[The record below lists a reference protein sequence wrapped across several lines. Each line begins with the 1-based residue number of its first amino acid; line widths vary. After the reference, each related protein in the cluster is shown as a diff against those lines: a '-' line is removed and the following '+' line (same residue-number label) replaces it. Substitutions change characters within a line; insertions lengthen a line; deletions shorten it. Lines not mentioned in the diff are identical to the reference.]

1 MGMQPW
7 MAMRSMSRDASVA
20 ERRLSPGTRRRV
32 LTYAAPYR
40 RAIIAFLAVVV
51 LDSILVVT
59 VPLLLK
65 SLVDDGVIPGDSSVV
80 IRLALVVAVIAVLD
94 AVLTVVSRWYS
105 SRIGEGL
112 INDLRTQVFA
122 HVLRQPIAFFTRAQT
137 GSLVS
142 RLNNDVVGAQQA
154 FTSVLSNVVSNIVS
168 VVLVVGAMLAL
179 SWQLTL
185 GSLLLVPL
193 FLIPAKLMG
202 KRLAELA
209 HRQMN
214 LNADMGTRMTER
226 FNVAGALLVKLFGSP
241 VREEQEY
248 AERAGRVRDIGV
260 QIAFNRTIFMAAL
273 TLVAALATAMIYGF
287 GGIMAVNGT
296 LSVGTLLALSALL
309 ARLYG
314 PLTSL
319 SNVRVDIMTALISFE
334 RVFEVLDLEPLVTEK
349 AGAVD
354 LPAGSLGVELD
365 HVGFR
370 YPSADEVS
378 LASLESVASG
388 DRRGSGVVLHDIT
401 VSVPAGALVA
411 LVGPSGAGKTTLTS
425 LVSRLY
431 DPTTGAVRIGGV
443 DLRDA
448 TMTSLRDRVGVVTQD
463 AHLFHD
469 TIRANL
475 LYARPDASDDEIHA
489 ALRAAQ
495 ISVLVDELPEGLD
508 TVVGDR
514 GHRLSGGEKQRLA
527 IARLLLKAPDV
538 VVLDEATAHLDSE
551 SEVAV
556 QRALDAALEGRT
568 SIVIAHRLST
578 IRQADLIVVLDHG
591 RVVQTGRHADLLAAG
606 GLYALLHA
614 TQFDEGRQDHAGD
627 GRTAT
632 SRRSGLGPRPP
643 TPSGLARD
651 RPAVLGARLSDV

>member
-1 MGMQPW
+1 
-7 MAMRSMSRDASVA
+7 
-20 ERRLSPGTRRRV
+20 
-32 LTYAAPYR
+32 
-40 RAIIAFLAVVV
+40 
-51 LDSILVVT
+51 
-59 VPLLLK
+59 
-65 SLVDDGVIPGDSSVV
+65 
-80 IRLALVVAVIAVLD
+80 
-94 AVLTVVSRWYS
+94 
-105 SRIGEGL
+105 
-112 INDLRTQVFA
+112 
-122 HVLRQPIAFFTRAQT
+122 VLRQPIAFFTRAQT

-154 FTSVLSNVVSNIVS
+154 FTSVLSNVVSNVVS
-168 VVLVVGAMLAL
+168 VVLVVGAMVAL

-202 KRLAELA
+202 RRLASLA
-209 HRQMN
+209 HRQMT

-226 FNVAGALLVKLFGSP
+226 FNVAGALLVKLFGTPS
-241 VREEQEY
+241 REEAEY
-248 AERAGRVRDIGV
+248 SDRAGRVRDIGV
-260 QIAFNRTIFMAAL
+260 QIALNRTVFMAAL

-287 GGIMAVNGT
+287 GGVMAVNGS
-296 LSVGTLLALSALL
+296 LSVGTLLALAALL

-334 RVFEVLDLEPLVTEK
+334 RVFEVLDLEPLVKERPN
-349 AGAVD
+349 AVP
-354 LPAGSLGVELD
+354 LPTGPLGVELD
-365 HVGFR
+365 HVSFR

-388 DRRGSGVVLHDIT
+388 DRRGSGDVLHDVT
-401 VSVPAGALVA
+401 VSAPAGHLVA

-431 DPTTGAVRIGGV
+431 DPSEGAVRIGGT
-443 DLRDA
+443 DLRDV
-448 TMTSLRDRVGVVTQD
+448 TMTSLRDRVGVVTQE

-475 LYARPDASDDEIHA
+475 LYARPDATDDQIQA

-495 ISVLVDELPEGLD
+495 ISQLVDELPEGLD

-578 IRQADLIVVLDHG
+578 IRQADLIVVLEHG
-591 RVVQTGRHADLLAAG
+591 RVVETGRHSELLAAG
-606 GLYALLHA
+606 GLYADLHA
-614 TQFDEGRQDHAGD
+614 TQFDDKAVQRAERTRPVDLEELGTDALDH
-627 GRTAT
+627 
-632 SRRSGLGPRPP
+632 
-643 TPSGLARD
+643 
-651 RPAVLGARLSDV
+651 V

>member
-7 MAMRSMSRDASVA
+7 MAMRSMSRDSSVA

-40 RAIIAFLAVVV
+40 RAIIAFLLVVV

-65 SLVDDGVIPGDSSVV
+65 SLVDEGVIPQDSSVV
-80 IRLALVVAVIAVLD
+80 IRLSLIVALIAVLD

-142 RLNNDVVGAQQA
+142 RLNSDVVGAQQA

-241 VREEQEY
+241 VREQQEY

-273 TLVAALATAMIYGF
+273 TLVAALATAMVYGF

-349 AGAVD
+349 ADAIE
-354 LPAGSLGVELD
+354 LPAGSLDVELD

-431 DPTTGAVRIGGV
+431 DPTSGSVRIGGV

-448 TMTSLRDRVGVVTQD
+448 TLTSLRDRVGVVTQE

-475 LYARPDASDDEIHA
+475 LYARPGASDDEIQA

-495 ISVLVDELPEGLD
+495 ISSLVDELPEGLD

-556 QRALDAALEGRT
+556 QRALDAALHGRT

-591 RVVQTGRHADLLAAG
+591 RVVQIGRHADLLAAG

-614 TQFDEGRQDHAGD
+614 TQFDEGRRDHAGD
-627 GRTAT
+627 SDDLEEAVDA
-632 SRRSGLGPRPP
+632 P
-643 TPSGLARD
+643 D
-651 RPAVLGARLSDV
+651 VLGRV

>member
-7 MAMRSMSRDASVA
+7 MAMRSMSRDSSVV

-40 RAIIAFLAVVV
+40 RVIIAFLAVVV

-65 SLVDDGVIPGDSSVV
+65 SLVDDGVIPGDSAVV
-80 IRLALVVAVIAVLD
+80 VRLALVVAVIAVLD

-168 VVLVVGAMLAL
+168 VVLVIGAMLAL

-202 KRLAELA
+202 RRLADLA

-354 LPAGSLGVELD
+354 LPEGSLGVELD
-365 HVGFR
+365 RVGFR

-388 DRRGSGVVLHDIT
+388 DRRGSGVVLRDIT

-431 DPTTGAVRIGGV
+431 DPTTGAVRVGGV

-448 TMTSLRDRVGVVTQD
+448 TLTSLRDRVGVVTQE

-475 LYARPDASDDEIHA
+475 LYARPEASDGEIHA

-495 ISVLVDELPEGLD
+495 ISELVDELPEGLD

-556 QRALDAALEGRT
+556 QRALDAALVGRT

-591 RVVQTGRHADLLAAG
+591 RVVQTGRHSDLLAAG
-606 GLYALLHA
+606 GLYAVLHA
-614 TQFDEGRQDHAGD
+614 TQFDEGRRDHAGGVD
-627 GRTAT
+627 GDE
-632 SRRSGLGPRPP
+632 P
-643 TPSGLARD
+643 TVRLAHD
-651 RPAVLGARLSDV
+651 LPDVLGRV

>member
-7 MAMRSMSRDASVA
+7 MAMRSMSRDSSVTEKTLA
-20 ERRLSPGTRRRV
+20 PGTRRRV

-40 RAIIAFLAVVV
+40 AAIIGFLAVVV
-51 LDSILVVT
+51 VDSVLVVT

-65 SLVDDGVIPGDSSVV
+65 RLVDDGVIPKDSSVV
-80 IRLALVVAVIAVLD
+80 VRLALLVAVIALLD
-94 AVLTVVSRWYS
+94 ALLTIVSRWYS

-112 INDLRTQVFA
+112 INDLRTEVFA

-142 RLNNDVVGAQQA
+142 RLNNDVIGAQQA
-154 FTSVLSNVVSNIVS
+154 FTSVLSNVVSNIVT
-168 VVLVVGAMLAL
+168 VLLVVGAMLAL

-193 FLIPAKLMG
+193 FLVPAKLMG
-202 KRLAELA
+202 RRLATLA
-209 HRQMN
+209 HRQMQ

-226 FNVAGALLVKLFGSP
+226 FNVAGALLVKLFGTP
-241 VREEQEY
+241 AREEAEY

-260 QIAFNRTIFMAAL
+260 QIAINRSLFFAAL
-273 TLVAALATAMIYGF
+273 SLVAALATAMVYGF
-287 GGIMAVNGT
+287 GGVMAVNGS
-296 LSVGTLLALSALL
+296 LSVGTLLALAALL

-319 SNVRVDIMTALISFE
+319 SNVRVDVMTALISFE
-334 RVFEVLDLEPLVTEK
+334 RVFEVLDLEPLVKERH
-349 AGAVD
+349 GALD
-354 LPAGSLGVELD
+354 LPAGPLGVEID
-365 HVGFR
+365 HVSFR

-388 DRRGSGVVLHDIT
+388 DRRGGGVVLHD
-401 VSVPAGALVA
+401 VSLTARPGSLVA

-425 LVSRLY
+425 LVARLY
-431 DPTTGAVRIGGV
+431 DPSSGAVRVGGV

-448 TMTSLRDRVGVVTQD
+448 TTASLRDRIGVVTQE

-475 LYARPDASDDEIHA
+475 LYARHDATDDELHA
-489 ALRAAQ
+489 VLRAAQ
-495 ISVLVDELPEGLD
+495 IGSLIDELPEGLD

-591 RVVQTGRHADLLAAG
+591 RVVQTGRHAELLAAG
-606 GLYALLHA
+606 GLYADLHA
-614 TQFDEGRQDHAGD
+614 TQFDVG
-627 GRTAT
+627 TPAT
-632 SRRSGLGPRPP
+632 V
-643 TPSGLARD
+643 A
-651 RPAVLGARLSDV
+651 

>member
-7 MAMRSMSRDASVA
+7 MAMRSMSRDSSVA
-20 ERRLSPGTRRRV
+20 ERSLKPGTRRRV
-32 LTYAAPYR
+32 LTYAGPYR
-40 RAIIAFLAVVV
+40 ATIIAFLIVVV
-51 LDSILVVT
+51 LDSVLVVT
-59 VPLLLK
+59 VPLLIK
-65 SLVDDGVIPGDSSVV
+65 SLVDDGVIPKDSSVV
-80 IRLALVVAVIAVLD
+80 VRLALLVAAIAAVD

-112 INDLRTQVFA
+112 INDLRTEVFG

-154 FTSVLSNVVSNIVS
+154 FTSVLSNVVSNIIS

-193 FLIPAKLMG
+193 FLVPAKLMG
-202 KRLAELA
+202 KRLAELSY
-209 HRQMN
+209 RQMT

-226 FNVAGALLVKLFGSP
+226 FNVAGALLVKLFGNP
-241 VREEQEY
+241 DRERAEY
-248 AERAGRVRDIGV
+248 ADRAGRVRDIGV
-260 QIAFNRTIFMAAL
+260 EIAFNRTIFMASL
-273 TLVAALATAMIYGF
+273 TLVAALATAMVYGF
-287 GGIMAVNGT
+287 GGLMAVGGT
-296 LSVGTLLALSALL
+296 LTVGTLLALTALL

-334 RVFEVLDLEPLVTEK
+334 RVFEVLDLQPLVTERPD
-349 AGAVD
+349 AVELPRGA
-354 LPAGSLGVELD
+354 LGVELD

-388 DRRGSGVVLHDIT
+388 DRRGSGVVLHDID
-401 VSVPAGALVA
+401 VAIPAGALVA

-431 DPTTGAVRIGGV
+431 DPAEGSVRIGGV
-443 DLRDA
+443 DLRDVTLA
-448 TMTSLRDRVGVVTQD
+448 SLRDRVGVVTQD

-475 LYARPDASDDEIHA
+475 LYARPDATDEEIHA

-495 ISVLVDELPEGLD
+495 ISALVDDLPEGLD

-578 IRQADLIVVLDHG
+578 IRQADLIIVLERG
-591 RVVQTGRHADLLAAG
+591 RVVQMGRHADLLAAG
-606 GLYALLHA
+606 GLYAVLHA
-614 TQFDEGRQDHAGD
+614 TQFDDGGPEGPDRADDPSALL
-627 GRTAT
+627 GR
-632 SRRSGLGPRPP
+632 
-643 TPSGLARD
+643 
-651 RPAVLGARLSDV
+651 V

>member
-1 MGMQPW
+1 
-7 MAMRSMSRDASVA
+7 MAMRSMSRDSSVA
-20 ERRLSPGTRRRV
+20 EQSLRPGTRRRV
-32 LTYAAPYR
+32 LAYAAPYKK
-40 RAIIAFLAVVV
+40 AIIVFLAVVV
-51 LDSILVVT
+51 LDSVLVVT

-65 SLVDDGVIPGDSSVV
+65 SLVDDGVIPKDSSVV
-80 IRLALVVAVIAVLD
+80 VRLALLVAGIALLD
-94 AVLTVVSRWYS
+94 ALLTVVSRWYS

-142 RLNNDVVGAQQA
+142 RLNSDVVGAQQA

-193 FLIPAKLMG
+193 FLVPAKLMG
-202 KRLAELA
+202 KRLAGLA
-209 HRQMN
+209 HRQMT

-226 FNVAGALLVKLFGSP
+226 FNVAGALLVKLFGTP
-241 VREEQEY
+241 AREEAEY

-260 QIAFNRTIFMAAL
+260 QIALNRTVFMTAL
-273 TLVAALATAMIYGF
+273 TVVAALATAMVYGF
-287 GGIMAVNGT
+287 GGVMAVSGS
-296 LSVGTLLALSALL
+296 LSVGTLLALAALL

-334 RVFEVLDLEPLVTEK
+334 RVFEVLDLEPLVKERP
-349 AGAVD
+349 GAVA
-354 LPAGSLGVELD
+354 LPPGPLGVELE
-365 HVGFR
+365 HVSFR

-388 DRRGSGVVLHDIT
+388 DRRGSGVVLHDISVT
-401 VSVPAGALVA
+401 VPAGHLVA

-431 DPTTGAVRIGGV
+431 DPSEGTVRIGGL

-448 TMTSLRDRVGVVTQD
+448 AMTSLRDRVGVVTQE

-475 LYARPDASDDEIHA
+475 LYARPDASDERIHA

-495 ISVLVDELPEGLD
+495 ISDLVAELPEGLD

-591 RVVQTGRHADLLAAG
+591 RVVETGRHAELLAAG
-606 GLYALLHA
+606 GLYADLHA
-614 TQFDEGRQDHAGD
+614 TQFDEKAVERGGGNGALHDRGHDAERPDDVDPGV
-627 GRTAT
+627 TAT
-632 SRRSGLGPRPP
+632 AL
-643 TPSGLARD
+643 D
-651 RPAVLGARLSDV
+651 HV